1 MPQFQ
6 RIETAHGS
14 KEAFMNSSNI
24 VAYVAGLTGLPLEYA
39 QPYLEKI
46 ISEKGFNPK
55 EIQLEDLREILSDF
69 MQDVLLETYRQQ
81 NFDEGL

>member
-1 MPQFQ
+1 
-6 RIETAHGS
+6 
-14 KEAFMNSSNI
+14 MNSSNI

-46 ISEKGFNPK
+46 ITEKGYNPL

-81 NFDEGL
+81 NHEESL